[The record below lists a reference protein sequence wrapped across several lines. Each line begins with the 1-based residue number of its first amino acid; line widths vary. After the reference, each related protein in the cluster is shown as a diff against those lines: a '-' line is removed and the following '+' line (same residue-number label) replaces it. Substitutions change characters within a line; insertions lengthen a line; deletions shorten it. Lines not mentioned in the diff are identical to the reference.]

1 VLLKGRKAAFDGGK
15 PLFNFGGDISA

>member
-15 PLFNFGGDISA
+15 PLFNFGGGISA